1 MGNQLIVLCYL
12 FIVHYVADFVIQSQK
27 SAENKSHSFRAL
39 WEHIF
44 SYYMFSIIAIVVPS
58 LLISPTNT
66 LNIGWI
72 YYVVCISSIHM
83 LTDFF
88 TSKFNTKMYKS
99 KKTKLFW
106 IGIGGD
112 QLLHQIQIIYFYS
125 LFIAGGI

>member
-12 FIVHYVADFVIQSQK
+12 LLVHYIADFIVQSQK

-44 SYYMFSIIAIVVPS
+44 SYYAFSLVSICLPA

-66 LNIGWI
+66 LNIGLI
-72 YYVVCISSIHM
+72 YYVACVSVLHM
-83 LTDFF
+83 ITDFF
-88 TSKFNTKMYKS
+88 TSKFNAKMYKS

-106 IGIGGD
+106 VGIGGD
-112 QLLHQIQIIYFYS
+112 QLLHQIQIIYFYG
-125 LFIAGGI
+125 LFIAGGV